1 MNSWLTPAYR
11 QFLLTVLGPP
21 VVSFFFFLMIGR
33 PPRSPLFPSAP
44 LSRSGLDLELLHGL
58 GRRREADTAIE
69 CIVGRAVKRD
79 VVGACAT
86 VGAEGCQVT
95 VRSWTPAHARI
106 SRDRKSTRLNS
117 SHGYISYA
125 VFCLKK

>member
-1 MNSWLTPAYR
+1 MEVVAATLDGDVNVRAGR
-11 QFLLTVLGPP
+11 VALLRVEL
-21 VVSFFFFLMIGR
+21 V
-33 PPRSPLFPSAP
+33 
-44 LSRSGLDLELLHGL
+44 GLDLELLHGL

-106 SRDRKSTRLNS
+106 SREDYTWRESGELIGCAVREGQLADLLPRDNASGADRS
-117 SHGYISYA
+117 S
-125 VFCLKK
+125 F